1 MRPRHT
7 TCSGLRAV
15 IALLGV
21 HALSA
26 TLAGAQSLSF
36 ADGAAL
42 ARERAATHLVF
53 VHGSDWNLYGE
64 RLMQEVWRTKLV
76 CDLADEAALVLS
88 DVDALQSAN
97 DTKRAA
103 NELRNTGWKGTG
115 LTTYPAFIAF
125 DSQGRLLGSRQ
136 GLDLPR
142 NALQA
147 RICVLEF
154 MACLRFRAELDERL
168 AEVRATGDAGRELEL
183 LLSRDGLDLEP
194 APDLLERLRA
204 IDTDDARRLAAR
216 IEFPDW
222 FGLVRQA
229 TSEAAGGEGAQTE
242 ERLRAMLEEPA
253 YTDDQRATV
262 WFALGSAYRRWEGHA
277 EQAGRAF
284 RAAWKAHPDGL
295 TGTAGR
301 RMYLNLYAGPSLA
314 FGWVERHAGEEG
326 KPWIIEDLP
335 PTLAPGTWRL
345 KCIPTAGDAPPIV
358 GARLFGGEEV
368 IVSAAAADDGA
379 QFLFVVDTLLRKPT
393 LHIDRKGENPSRS
406 KGKFEWAKT
415 H

>member
-1 MRPRHT
+1 MRSRHAT
-7 TCSGLRAV
+7 RFDLRGV
-15 IALLGV
+15 IALLCV
-21 HALSA
+21 HALSMG
-26 TLAGAQSLSF
+26 LAISQSLSF

-42 ARERAATHLVF
+42 ARERAETHLVF
-53 VHGSDWNLYGE
+53 VHGSDWNPYGE
-64 RLMQEVWRTKLV
+64 LLMGEVWRTDLV
-76 CDLADEAALVLS
+76 NDMAANAGLVLS
-88 DVDALQSAN
+88 DVDVLQGA
-97 DTKRAA
+97 DDDARLA
-103 NELRNTGWKGTG
+103 NERRNADWKGTG
-115 LTTYPAFIAF
+115 LSTHPAFIAF

-142 NALQA
+142 NAAQA

-154 MACLRFRAELDERL
+154 IACLRLRAELDESL
-168 AEVRATGDAGRELEL
+168 AKVHAKGDVERELEL
-183 LLSRDGLDLEP
+183 LLSRDSLPLER
-194 APDLLERLRA
+194 APDLLERIRA
-204 IDTDDARRLAAR
+204 IDTDEARRAATR

-229 TSEAAGGEGAQTE
+229 TSEATGGEGAQTE

-314 FGWVERHAGEEG
+314 FGWVERHAGEAS

-345 KCIPTAGDAPPIV
+345 KWTPTAGDAPPFV
-358 GARLFGGEEV
+358 GARLLGGEEV
-368 IVSAAAADDGA
+368 IDSAATEDDGA
-379 QFLFVVDTLLRKPT
+379 QFLFVVDTLLREPT
-393 LHIDRKGENPSRS
+393 LHIDRKGENPPRS